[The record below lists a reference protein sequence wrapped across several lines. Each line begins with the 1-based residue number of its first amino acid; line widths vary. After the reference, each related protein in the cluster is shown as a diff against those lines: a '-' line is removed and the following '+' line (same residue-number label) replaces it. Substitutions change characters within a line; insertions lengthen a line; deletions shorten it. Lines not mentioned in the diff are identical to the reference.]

1 MQEYRGKEVENYAC
15 GKNEEIQSLYVC
27 GEGGG
32 GQVNWDG
39 NSDLSHIVDQ
49 PGHCLMIRGLDI
61 PMTGDLDDWMTRYGR

>member
-1 MQEYRGKEVENYAC
+1 MCVAR
-15 GKNEEIQSLYVC
+15 
-27 GEGGG
+27 GG